1 MTDSPSSPG
10 LASWL
15 LLAAAVLAIAGAA
28 VVIPVYGLGNF
39 LPALVV
45 GFVGSLAAFVLALS
59 WERDQDLR
67 RLRRGAEELEERR
80 ATEVRRRLSSVHAEL
95 ERNAESLSNLTIDPK
110 SIEVPE
116 FDYLHPQLLDGAWTA
131 NAPRLSELVPDYE
144 LVADLTFTYGRL
156 EELRWRLRYRSEL
169 STKALDAMTAPLVDE
184 LRREVSDRIERVDK
198 QIKEPTV
205 QPVGLLHSVGLTAVV
220 SSTAS
225 IETKVIRGGD
235 RSRVVGP
242 PT

>member
-1 MTDSPSSPG
+1 
-10 LASWL
+10 
-15 LLAAAVLAIAGAA
+15 
-28 VVIPVYGLGNF
+28 
-39 LPALVV
+39 
-45 GFVGSLAAFVLALS
+45 
-59 WERDQDLR
+59 
-67 RLRRGAEELEERR
+67 
-80 ATEVRRRLSSVHAEL
+80 
-95 ERNAESLSNLTIDPK
+95 
-110 SIEVPE
+110 
-116 FDYLHPQLLDGAWTA
+116 
-131 NAPRLSELVPDYE
+131 
-144 LVADLTFTYGRL
+144 
-156 EELRWRLRYRSEL
+156 
-169 STKALDAMTAPLVDE
+169 MTAPLVDE